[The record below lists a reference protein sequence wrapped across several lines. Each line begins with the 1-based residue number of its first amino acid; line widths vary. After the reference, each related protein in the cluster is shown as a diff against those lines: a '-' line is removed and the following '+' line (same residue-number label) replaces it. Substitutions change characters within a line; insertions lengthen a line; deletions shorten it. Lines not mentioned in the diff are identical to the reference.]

1 MLRNLLRATG
11 VVLGLLVSALVFTTT
26 SVIQADYPFGTTTS
40 VTLSSQSAPADKTSM
55 VSALDSLA
63 RKTGVTIYK
72 PVADATDPTHG
83 RDVIVLGADRS
94 GSVQWFARSYHGHYI
109 TAAQVTTQ
117 PFDGRYLLTSCGTQC
132 RTALDEWASSTGV
145 EATWASRSSTVGM
158 TLGSWGNT
166 GAGLALVGALI
177 LSLSAALAWFTSH
190 ERSRAI
196 RLVGGVRRWRITA
209 QDLTTLCGLLVLPAA
224 AALVVGL
231 AGLAIWAGTVSVVTA
246 MLPVLIVV
254 VVVIALMLAVSLWV
268 LSGLFAADWRIFRDR
283 QTRHGHATFVGLV
296 LRVSTVIMVAVALP
310 LAVSN
315 TTSAATSARQQEVW
329 GRVSDAYS
337 PIFSQQLQTG
347 DQDAVKTAFTKL
359 GTTMDPD
366 RVLFS
371 WALSGMMELTGTQR
385 GGYDDLVLTNP
396 AFLTAFND
404 APLTE
409 VDASSLPAQTRSLI
423 EDSLR
428 TWSADGSLPAYH
440 LMRATDPGSAV
451 IPVLTSGI
459 RTGSGTTMSNPLLIV
474 LDDPATELS
483 PDGMLLP
490 ALVNGNLVYR
500 GYDQLMGALT
510 ASGVISY
517 YSGVDNATSLVVQ
530 NAQDLRREAALGAV
544 GIVLAVGAVA
554 ASLVQGAMAWAA
566 RRREQIFLAR
576 TAGNA
581 CLRLATPPAAAEALL
596 AVIAALVMGALL
608 TNSGGG
614 VAPGAVAA
622 ILVAF
627 IVVYAVLALAAY
639 TWQARSAVAATTGR
653 NL

>member
-1 MLRNLLRATG
+1 M
-11 VVLGLLVSALVFTTT
+11 
-26 SVIQADYPFGTTTS
+26 
-40 VTLSSQSAPADKTSM
+40 
-55 VSALDSLA
+55 
-63 RKTGVTIYK
+63 TIYK
-72 PVADATDPTHG
+72 PVTDSADPAYG
-83 RDVIVLGADRS
+83 RDVIVLGTSRT
-94 GSVQWFARSYHGHYI
+94 GNVPWFAKSYHGHYL
-109 TAAQVTTQ
+109 TAGQMTTQ
-117 PFDGRYLLTSCGTQC
+117 PFDGRYLLTGCSAQC
-132 RTALDEWASSTGV
+132 RSALDEWASSAGV

-166 GAGLALVGALI
+166 GAGLALIGALI
-177 LSLSAALAWFTSH
+177 LTLSASLAWFTSH

-209 QDLTTLCGLLVLPAA
+209 QDLATLCGLLALPAA

-231 AGLAIWAGTVSVVTA
+231 AVLAAWGGSVYVVSA
-246 MLPVLIVV
+246 MAPVLVIVV
-254 VVVIALMLAVSLWV
+254 VLILALLAVSLWV
-268 LSGLFAADWRIFRDR
+268 LSALFSADWRIFRDR
-283 QTRHGHATFVGLV
+283 QSRHGHATVVGLV

-315 TTSAATSARQQEVW
+315 TAGAAASARQQEVW

-337 PIFSQQLQTG
+337 PIFSQQVQLG

-371 WALSGMMELTGTQR
+371 WALSGMMELTGSAR

-409 VDASSLPAQTRSLI
+409 VDASSLPAETRSLI

-428 TWSADGSLPAYH
+428 TWSANGALPAHH
-440 LMRATDPGSAV
+440 LMRATDPGSASV
-451 IPVLTSGI
+451 PVLTSGI

-474 LDDPATELS
+474 LDDPTTQLS

-500 GYDQLMGALT
+500 GYDQLMEALT
-510 ASGVISY
+510 TSGAISY

-596 AVIAALVMGALL
+596 AVLAALVMGVLL
-608 TNSGGG
+608 TNSGSG

-622 ILVAF
+622 ILIVF
-627 IVVYAVLALAAY
+627 IAVYAALALAAY
-639 TWQARSAVAATTGR
+639 TWQARRAVAATTGR